1 MKEQAKRLKIEQKL
15 EDVMR
20 DSGKQ
25 KRTVQRK
32 IQKIR
37 EKKAAR
43 IQKEGQRGPNK
54 KKRFTDYTKQ
64 HQARIWR
71 GFKEDYHCHF

>member
-37 EKKAAR
+37 EKK
-43 IQKEGQRGPNK
+43 QQEY
-54 KKRFTDYTKQ
+54 KKRDKEVQTK
-64 HQARIWR
+64 RNVSLITPNSTRR
-71 GFKEDYHCHF
+71 G

>member
-20 DSGKQ
+20 DSGNRKEQ
-25 KRTVQRK
+25 YKEKFKRL
-32 IQKIR
+32 

-43 IQKEGQRGPNK
+43 MQKEGQRGPNK

-64 HQARIWR
+64 HQARIGQ
-71 GFKEDYHCHF
+71 GFKEDFHCHF

>member
-37 EKKAAR
+37 EKK
-43 IQKEGQRGPNK
+43 QQEY
-54 KKRFTDYTKQ
+54 KKRDKEVQTKRNVSLITPNSTRQ
-64 HQARIWR
+64 
-71 GFKEDYHCHF
+71 G

>member
-20 DSGKQ
+20 DSGNRKEQ
-25 KRTVQRK
+25 YKEK

-37 EKKAAR
+37 EKK
-43 IQKEGQRGPNK
+43 QQEC
-54 KKRFTDYTKQ
+54 KKRDKEVQTK
-64 HQARIWR
+64 RNVSLITPNSTRR
-71 GFKEDYHCHF
+71 G

>member
-37 EKKAAR
+37 EKK
-43 IQKEGQRGPNK
+43 QQEY
-54 KKRFTDYTKQ
+54 KKRDKEAQTK
-64 HQARIWR
+64 RNVSLITPNSTRR
-71 GFKEDYHCHF
+71 G